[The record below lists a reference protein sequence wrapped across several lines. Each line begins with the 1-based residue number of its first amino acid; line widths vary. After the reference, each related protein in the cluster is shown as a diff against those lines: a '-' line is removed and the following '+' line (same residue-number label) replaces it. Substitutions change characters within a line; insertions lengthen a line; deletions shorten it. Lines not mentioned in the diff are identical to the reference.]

1 MTTALRCSD
10 NRIQQTAVNKWWRAY
25 EKCCK
30 GDNSCSVNSNDF
42 CFTLS
47 PETPCETS
55 VIFPLFEKIMTR
67 KRLGKWTIVA
77 MKSTNPAFS
86 RYEQSAANTSFR
98 KWRARDTTSP
108 GRKYTGK
115 PASTA
120 APGSVLTYAYLW
132 RVFWTGKPVLM
143 YTSTL
148 WSSLLATMLS
158 PFVPPKGYRS
168 EIKINLRYFYNN
180 YNYNNYTDI
189 LWRW

>member
-67 KRLGKWTIVA
+67 KRWGKWTIVA
-77 MKSTNPAFS
+77 MKWTNPAFS
-86 RYEQSAANTSFR
+86 RYEQSAPLILHSGSDVHVTLLLQVGNTQVSQPQLRHPAVYLRMRISEGCFGPESRSWCTLPHYGLVCSRLCCRHLCHR
-98 KWRARDTTSP
+98 KDTDL
-108 GRKYTGK
+108 K
-115 PASTA
+115 
-120 APGSVLTYAYLW
+120 
-132 RVFWTGKPVLM
+132 
-143 YTSTL
+143 
-148 WSSLLATMLS
+148 
-158 PFVPPKGYRS
+158 
-168 EIKINLRYFYNN
+168 
-180 YNYNNYTDI
+180 
-189 LWRW
+189 